1 MVDLFG
7 SKIGFLESQDEG
19 GATVCAA
26 VEELGQ
32 FKVQECN
39 RTVVHSGPP
48 ACEELS
54 PKLSSPA
61 CDNFAFSLG

>member
-7 SKIGFLESQDEG
+7 SKIRFLESQDEG
-19 GATVCAA
+19 GGATACAA

-39 RTVVHSGPP
+39 RTVVVGSAVGQ
-48 ACEELS
+48 
-54 PKLSSPA
+54 
-61 CDNFAFSLG
+61 